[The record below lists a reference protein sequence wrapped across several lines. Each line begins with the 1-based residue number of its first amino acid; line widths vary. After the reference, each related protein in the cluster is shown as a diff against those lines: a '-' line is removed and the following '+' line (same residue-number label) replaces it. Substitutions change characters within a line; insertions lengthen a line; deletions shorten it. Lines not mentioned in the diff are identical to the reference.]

1 MRMRMAATL
10 ALLTSTALAGAA
22 FANEAKIEAAE
33 PTTMSTAAAETAD
46 ATRSAADQGMAGKRV
61 PAGAEQPD
69 EAQFEAGANT
79 PTDQAGGEAL
89 SQAPVNADAQTT
101 DDPSAGPGSPTYA
114 GDQGQPGKRVTGE
127 DTAEATDATPMG
139 DGQEYRSYVASPE
152 MGGAVLPA
160 GYSVEDF
167 MDREIVNQQGEELG
181 EVVDLMVDGNDHI
194 TKVVADIGG
203 FLGLGE
209 QRVAIDFADITVE
222 EGSGNLLVTMGEA
235 ALEALPTYEEND
247 GIWSPS
253 EE

>member
-22 FANEAKIEAAE
+22 FANEAKIEATE
-33 PTTMSTAAAETAD
+33 PTTSTTAADT
-46 ATRSAADQGMAGKRV
+46 TRSAADQGVAGKRV

-89 SQAPVNADAQTT
+89 SQSPVNADAEIT

-127 DTAEATDATPMG
+127 DTAEATDTTPM
-139 DGQEYRSYVASPE
+139 DGAQEYRSYSASPE
-152 MGGAVLPA
+152 MSGAMLPA

-181 EVVDLMVDGNDHI
+181 EVVDLMVDGHDQI
-194 TKVVADIGG
+194 TKVVADVGG

-209 QRVAIDFADITVE
+209 RSVAIDFEDITVE
-222 EGSGNLLVTMGEA
+222 EGSGNLLVMMDEA
-235 ALEALPTYEEND
+235 ALESLPTYEEND